1 MSVLGDGEGA
11 NPWSHDGTGRVR
23 ATLVAVGL
31 TGAGTLVSLV
41 GGVAFI
47 VPLLVLDVDVGSTG
61 PFLALTAVGQVG
73 FLAVG
78 YAYARYSGLT
88 VHVSRPTPREAG
100 VALLGVL
107 AALVVVTAVSAVF
120 AALGLVPGSVIGD
133 AAFDD
138 PTLLLGLAALS
149 IVLVAPAE
157 EFLYRGVVQGRLRQ
171 SFGPAGAVVASSLLF
186 GAIHLGNYTGRLA
199 AVVSGAVV
207 IACGGLVFGTL
218 YERTRNLA
226 VPIVTHAVYNTLLLV
241 LAFLSL

>member
-1 MSVLGDGEGA
+1 MSVLADADQE
-11 NPWSHDGTGRVR
+11 NPWSYEGGGAVR
-23 ATLVAVGL
+23 AVLVAVGL
-31 TGAGTLVSLV
+31 TVTGIIVSLV

-47 VPLLVLDVDVGSTG
+47 VPLILLEVDVQSTG

-78 YAYARYSGLT
+78 YLYARYSGLV
-88 VHVSRPTPREAG
+88 VHVSRPSLREVA
-100 VALLGVL
+100 VALGGVV
-107 AALVVVTAVSAVF
+107 AALVVVTAASAVF

-133 AAFDD
+133 AAFED

-149 IVLVAPAE
+149 ILLVAPAE
-157 EFLYRGVVQGRLRQ
+157 EFLYRGVVQGRLRW
-171 SFGPAGAVVASSLLF
+171 SFGPVGAVVASSLLF
-186 GAIHLGNYTGRLA
+186 GSVHLGNYTGDAA

-226 VPIVTHAVYNTLLLV
+226 VPIFAHAVYNTLLLV
-241 LAFLSL
+241 VAFLTL